1 MFWGYRVW
9 FIEAMESGAGSLE
22 ARPGVLVVGAPGV
35 GKRTIL
41 SRLLAAEIPDT
52 HDLSS
57 GVLCQGYVTVLAQFI
72 SLNELQYLEK

>member
-41 SRLLAAEIPDT
+41 SRE
-52 HDLSS
+52 
-57 GVLCQGYVTVLAQFI
+57 I
-72 SLNELQYLEK
+72 SLPFFLLCL